1 MRPARLWLLVVVVS
15 LALAVPWA
23 CSSGEKAP
31 RVDKDTVKGWLDNP
45 EVVIVDVRATG
56 DWEGSD
62 RKIKGA
68 VRQDPNAVGTW
79 AASVP
84 KDKKIIL
91 YCA

>member
-1 MRPARLWLLVVVVS
+1 M
-15 LALAVPWA
+15 
-23 CSSGEKAP
+23 
-31 RVDKDTVKGWLDNP
+31 
-45 EVVIVDVRATG
+45 VIVDVRATG

-68 VRQDPNAVGTW
+68 VRQDPNAVGIW

-84 KDKKIIL
+84 KDKKIVL